1 MPLSRPVKSS
11 PRSPLE
17 PVMFKTILDDLAA
30 MSSAV
35 VRAFRRVARNQEL
48 VLLFLLATVTVAA
61 WT

>member
-35 VRAFRRVARNQEL
+35 VRACRRVARNQL